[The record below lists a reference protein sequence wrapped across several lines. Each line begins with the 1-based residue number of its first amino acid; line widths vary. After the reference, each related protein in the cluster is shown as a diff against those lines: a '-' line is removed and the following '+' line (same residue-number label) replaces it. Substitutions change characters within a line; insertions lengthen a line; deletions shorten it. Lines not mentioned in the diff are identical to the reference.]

1 MAKIQVWKRGAKKMK
16 AEPLALQPLTSLE
29 RKRGKSEV
37 GIGASKGLVGWR
49 AGGEASSRE
58 SGKRDT
64 GHQRL

>member
-1 MAKIQVWKRGAKKMK
+1 MK

-37 GIGASKGLVGWR
+37 GIGASKGLVGWH

-58 SGKRDT
+58 SGKRET